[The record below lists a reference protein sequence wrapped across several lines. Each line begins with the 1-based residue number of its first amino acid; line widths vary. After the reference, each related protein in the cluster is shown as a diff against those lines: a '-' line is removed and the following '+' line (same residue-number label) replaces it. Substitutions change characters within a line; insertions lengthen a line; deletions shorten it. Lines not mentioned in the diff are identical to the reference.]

1 MTIPRV
7 VIKNYKAFGE
17 KIIHWVLHPNS
28 KPKDL
33 EDFKHQ
39 TKDILEVPDRIK
51 SLEFYDSGD
60 LSELVIKLPNRQM
73 VEESLERFKDPHAK
87 YPVPPFYFD
96 KVCEDHMPNLD
107 FLASRIADYTIAQCM

>member
-7 VIKNYKAFGE
+7 VIKDYKAFGE
-17 KIIHWVLHPNS
+17 KIIHWVLHPSS

-33 EDFKHQ
+33 HEFKHQ
-39 TKDILEVPDRIK
+39 THGIVEVPDRIK
-51 SLEFYDSGD
+51 ELEFYDSGD

-73 VEESLERFKDPHAK
+73 VEESLQRFKDPHAK

-107 FLASRIADYTIAQCM
+107 FLRSRIADYTIAQCM